1 MPKVMLVEDD
11 ATMLSLLQTLLQI
24 EGFEVVVSKNRSGQA
39 ILETCRQEVPDVL
52 LLDVHLSQMNGMDIV
67 RALRQGPTPIS
78 SRIIMMS
85 GMELRDACI
94 QAGADDFI
102 LKPYLPDDLVSLIR
116 SQLSV

>member
-11 ATMLSLLQTLLQI
+11 ATMRSLLQTLLEL
-24 EGFEVVVSKNRSGQA
+24 EGFEVVVSKNCSSQA
-39 ILETCRQEVPDVL
+39 ILETCRQEIPDVL
-52 LLDVHLSQMNGMDIV
+52 LLDVHLNQANGMDIV
-67 RALRQGPTPIS
+67 RALRQEQSPVS

-85 GMELRDACI
+85 GMELRDACL